1 MQRDSDFPWGIRG
14 PPKIVFLRPELMWM
28 ESSLVHYLK
37 SFSSILSRRTD
48 ICKKDGRIVTTHDR
62 IRLHTPGPRS
72 PARATHGDRRT
83 PASVPSERLRVRA
96 RRAHRGPAKRNGRFH
111 ACEAALRHKGRKGL
125 AVPARQ
131 TVRPQKDALQPSWAA
146 GCTRHA
152 AHRAHTAPDQ
162 TQGGFAHGQRLRPS
176 FTRQSRFSRLA
187 ADHGHARRAWRGACG
202 RKKV

>member
-1 MQRDSDFPWGIRG
+1 
-14 PPKIVFLRPELMWM
+14 MWM

-37 SFSSILSRRTD
+37 SFLSILSRRTD

-96 RRAHRGPAKRNGRFH
+96 RRAHRGPAKRNGPFPRLRSGAPAQRTEG
-111 ACEAALRHKGRKGL
+111 ACS
-125 AVPARQ
+125 P
-131 TVRPQKDALQPSWAA
+131 RPPNDALQPSWAA

-152 AHRAHTAPDQ
+152 AHRAHAAPDQ
-162 TQGGFAHGQRLRPS
+162 TQGGFAHGQRLRPA
-176 FTRQSRFSRLA
+176 FTRQSRFSRRA

-202 RKKV
+202 RKKG